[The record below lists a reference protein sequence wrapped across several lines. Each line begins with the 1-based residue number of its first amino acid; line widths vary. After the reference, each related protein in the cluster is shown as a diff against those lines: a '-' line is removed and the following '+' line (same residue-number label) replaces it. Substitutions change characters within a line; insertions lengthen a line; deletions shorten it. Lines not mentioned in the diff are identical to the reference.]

1 MQGCEEWVHAD
12 SVGLTQGK
20 IERQWPVT
28 SLYSFA
34 CTAVPGLAFTAACWI
49 QLLLYCRGG
58 EVMNILNTA
67 EKLLLNVCVCRW
79 RRQIIHVFIMKFG
92 VLNID
97 TSLRLCTDL
106 IFLAFAQE
114 KDIYRLP

>member
-1 MQGCEEWVHAD
+1 MRNGSDVHAD

-67 EKLLLNVCVCRW
+67 EKLLLNVCVCQW

-97 TSLRLCTDL
+97 TRLCTDL